1 MKENNDFEVK
11 PEPLTAVLQK
21 LGFSANLNIWNT
33 NEHCAKFEH
42 SYF

>member
-1 MKENNDFEVK
+1 MKMNERT
-11 PEPLTAVLQK
+11 TAVWQK
-21 LGFSANLNIWNT
+21 LGFSAVLNFWNS